1 MRNIFKKK
9 KEFHFVKNVGEW
21 NKVYEEFIQ
30 SSETSFITFLKQKYI
45 APIKING
52 VK

>member
-9 KEFHFVKNVGEW
+9 KEFHFTNNVAEW
-21 NKVYEEFIQ
+21 NKIHDEFIQ
-30 SSETSFITFLKQKYI
+30 SNESSLITFLKQKYV
-45 APIKING
+45 APIKISG